1 VSLIRD
7 YDILKS
13 EPKEVKLGGKT
24 FDLSN
29 VPFEVSLRV
38 YDLLPI
44 MEQIGINKK
53 VDKDSYNMIV
63 SIIAELLHFQDA
75 EVDEKWLRKE
85 MTLKNFNLITQDV
98 LTAIFDDGKKNE
110 EIKEAENETTLL

>member
-7 YDILKS
+7 YDVLKS

-44 MEQIGINKK
+44 MQTIGENKK
-53 VDKDSYNMIV
+53 VDKESYNTIV
-63 SIIAELLHFQDA
+63 SVITELFKFRDP
-75 EVDEKWLRKE
+75 EVDELWLRKQ
-85 MTLKNFNLITQDV
+85 MTLKNFNMITEDV

-110 EIKEAENETTLL
+110 ETKEVENETTLL